1 MGSLKP
7 WQLVLVII
15 AVLVLAVSL
24 WMTVF
29 SGSRVDFG
37 DRVYMVDVAT
47 GELFY
52 ADTGGRR
59 GVVVPAKHPATG
71 ARTIVPV
78 QILED
83 GSLAI
88 SDRYRETVTT
98 IIEKQ
103 QISISEQINEASGAI
118 SGNVGDAKKYTRPE

>member
-52 ADTGGRR
+52 AETGGRR
-59 GVVVPAKHPATG
+59 GVVVPAKHPATEK
-71 ARTIVPV
+71 RTILPV
-78 QILED
+78 QVEETGEIAISPRYMDIVDRILEEQNIP
-83 GSLAI
+83 L
-88 SDRYRETVTT
+88 SDRIDRGSGVV
-98 IIEKQ
+98 
-103 QISISEQINEASGAI
+103 SADASTA
-118 SGNVGDAKKYTRPE
+118 VKYVRP